1 MRRQDEEQLHTPAVP
16 EDEAFTLESILAEY
30 GKGGRQPAPIEKPA
44 PTPAPEPVS
53 EPEPEPEPIPEPE
66 PAPEPEPEQEE
77 EITTRL
83 PKTEKRERKRKCRKK
98 AEKGDT
104 TELPV
109 IRTGQPPKPY
119 VPPAPELEEELP
131 PDRVSLKNVM
141 YDTVDAVLAENDDG
155 ILEEPLTLRE
165 RLRELTARL
174 HARKKP
180 RRHDTEQLWA
190 EPERPEPEPEPLAP
204 EPDSDEAF
212 RAEKRR
218 AKHLNRS
225 LTILSFPVAALIAL
239 AVLDGLGYMPAAWQ
253 ESAMLRGHL
262 PVGVMMLA
270 AIFAM
275 EVISV
280 GVFYY
285 AGLIP
290 GLTAALVGY
299 LVSLL
304 MGVPPTRFA
313 VADPGLDPWTML
325 LVILLAIGCAVVSIL
340 FCRGL
345 QKTGKLA
352 ARLLPNPY
360 GRVLVGGALVIV
372 LTLLVGNTNY
382 NGAGMEMVEQAVSGD
397 VEPWAWLWKLLFTA
411 VTIGFGY
418 KGGEVVP
425 SFFVGATFGCVAGQA
440 LGLPGGFGAA
450 IGLVA
455 VFCGAVNCP
464 IASVILSIELFGSGG
479 LVYFAA
485 ACALSY
491 LLSGYCG
498 LYSSQTILYS
508 KLKAEFINVHTHE

>member
-1 MRRQDEEQLHTPAVP
+1 MEGLRKYLERIGLYADAMLKWLVIGGLVGGVGGVVGALFHLGVSYATEVRLAHPWVLYLLPAGGLVIAGLYKLCKLEGRGTNAVIESVHFGKEVP
-16 EDEAFTLESILAEY
+16 VLLVPLIFVSTVITHLCGGSAGREGAALQIGGGIGFEAGRLLRLGEKDLPLATLCGMS
-30 GKGGRQPAPIEKPA
+30 
-44 PTPAPEPVS
+44 
-53 EPEPEPEPIPEPE
+53 
-66 PAPEPEPEQEE
+66 
-77 EITTRL
+77 
-83 PKTEKRERKRKCRKK
+83 
-98 AEKGDT
+98 
-104 TELPV
+104 
-109 IRTGQPPKPY
+109 
-119 VPPAPELEEELP
+119 
-131 PDRVSLKNVM
+131 
-141 YDTVDAVLAENDDG
+141 AVFSALFG
-155 ILEEPLTLRE
+155 TPLT
-165 RLRELTARL
+165 
-174 HARKKP
+174 
-180 RRHDTEQLWA
+180 
-190 EPERPEPEPEPLAP
+190 
-204 EPDSDEAF
+204 
-212 RAEKRR
+212 
-218 AKHLNRS
+218 
-225 LTILSFPVAALIAL
+225 
-239 AVLDGLGYMPAAWQ
+239 
-253 ESAMLRGHL
+253 
-262 PVGVMMLA
+262 A

-290 GLTAALVGY
+290 CLTAALVGY

-304 MGVPPTRFA
+304 MGVSPTRFA

-382 NGAGMEMVEQAVSGD
+382 NGAGMEMVEQAVSGEA
-397 VEPWAWLWKLLFTA
+397 EPWAWLWKLLFTA

-425 SFFVGATFGCVAGQA
+425 SFFVGACFGCVLGGAM
-440 LGLPGGFGAA
+440 GLPAGFGAA

-464 IASVILSIELFGSGG
+464 IASVFLSIELFSTGDV
-479 LVYFAA
+479 LYFAM
-485 ACALSY
+485 ACAISY

-508 KLKAEFINVHTHE
+508 KMRAEFINIHTNENEEHHG